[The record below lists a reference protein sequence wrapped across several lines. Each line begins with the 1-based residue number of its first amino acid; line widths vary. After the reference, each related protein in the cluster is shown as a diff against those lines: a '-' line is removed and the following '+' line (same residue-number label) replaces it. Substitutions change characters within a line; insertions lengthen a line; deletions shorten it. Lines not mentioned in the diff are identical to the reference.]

1 MSVLNRLPG
10 ILLTLGLVAWFQEIF
25 SIEWSFP
32 YCSDQADG
40 PASAVWGMPFPY
52 IRWST
57 VSSMEY
63 FWMPAVF
70 ILNIAVLFAIAYP
83 FVSWVVRWID
93 QKALLLTKEEY
104 GFQPGGGSLSRDERG
119 ENHPVGRDGRHPS
132 FVRRGALLVVGLFLV
147 VAFGTWTVL
156 LIQSGVYKIP
166 VSNIAHDNYE
176 SYTDFRPVR
185 FGFKT
190 LRYDCTPLSK

>member
-10 ILLTLGLVAWFQEIF
+10 ILLTLGLVAWIQEIF

-83 FVSWVVRWID
+83 FVSWVVKWID

-104 GFQPGGGSLSRDERG
+104 GFQPGGGSL
-119 ENHPVGRDGRHPS
+119 
-132 FVRRGALLVVGLFLV
+132 A
-147 VAFGTWTVL
+147 
-156 LIQSGVYKIP
+156 
-166 VSNIAHDNYE
+166 
-176 SYTDFRPVR
+176 
-185 FGFKT
+185 
-190 LRYDCTPLSK
+190 